1 MPSKITLLFNS
12 APAIDDYIALVP
24 PGIDPN
30 ELKETFKSLRT
41 SSFQS
46 SIVIGDAST
55 TAAMYSTSFI
65 ADYNN
70 SNLFI
75 VLIVSPGTISIEHPN
90 TGYFVIGDVDNQ
102 TSGAISVSVIDTAD
116 PTQISITDVS
126 FSAAVIPCTDVQLDI
141 TTDVL
146 AVIYRINGGGDIANS
161 ANPFDF
167 EQLRGAFI
175 NLEVENAEGN
185 TTNQNIQVPQA
196 LSVSNTVINIINS
209 PSGATVTAIVSDA
222 DGLELEYSLDDI
234 TFQDSNTFSGIL
246 EGSYTFYIKD
256 QLSCQIEVPFVVP
269 NFEDG
274 GIGVQFPVADL
285 PSKSNSI
292 RYARRVTETACSN
305 YANDENSLSCEQ
317 PYTQNPRMVNQLFQT
332 CDIITT
338 QIRSNYGSIV
348 TTVIQEDGTETLVPV
363 NQKTTNIGLKD
374 KRDATQYE
382 LPDNQSGIF
391 FTSGDTY
398 DFDTD
403 VQDGTYALNGGLP
416 AWGVVG
422 NFLTLDSVWYE
433 IVNII
438 FDESKNAEVLVINN
452 NYTGVDIAVIVGSIY
467 NLQEY
472 EVYEFTINMASYPDQ
487 KIQVNITETDT
498 DPSFTEV
505 VFLSELLDIKTRH
518 ANTVEIVYFSDINT
532 DIFYSTGI
540 VNTIRIPIEYVEG
553 DFEDDTE
560 AEKTDIDVYLVNA
573 EIYESDIFHFQLLSK
588 QLMRKVMQALAH
600 KFVTIDEVG
609 YRKESSPTKTT
620 LIGTN
625 LYRLSAP
632 MIKAENVYTSQGTG
646 VELEVGELDT
656 VNLLEQTSSGYIK
669 WSE

>member
-1 MPSKITLLFNS
+1 MPSKLILTFTGI
-12 APAIDDYIALVP
+12 PAENTFIELNTGYVDN
-24 PGIDPN
+24 G
-30 ELKETFKSLRT
+30 LKETFKSVRT
-41 SSFQS
+41 TNYQSQIGLDILAIITNLSSAFN
-46 SIVIGDAST
+46 
-55 TAAMYSTSFI
+55 
-65 ADYNN
+65 ADYN
-70 SNLFI
+70 SGGLFT
-75 VLIVSPGTISIEHPN
+75 VETNPVDDEISFEHPDN
-90 TGYFVIGDVDNQ
+90 GFFTFGNVNEDVGTLLIN
-102 TSGAISVSVIDTAD
+102 IDDTPDAV
-116 PTQISITDVS
+116 TISITDVS
-126 FSAAVIPCTDVQLDI
+126 FSEAVIPCTNVQLDI

-146 AVIYRINGGGDIANS
+146 AVEYRINGGADIINA

-175 NLEVENAEGN
+175 NLEVENAEGE
-185 TTNQNIQVPQA
+185 TANQNIQVPQA

-209 PSGATVTAIVSDA
+209 PSGATVTAVVSDA

-234 TFQDSNTFSGIL
+234 TFQDSNSFSGIL

-256 QLSCQIEVPFVVP
+256 QLGCQIEIPFAVP

-338 QIRSNYGSIV
+338 QIKSNYGSIV

-363 NQKTTNIGLKD
+363 SKKTTNIGLKD

-382 LPDNQSGIF
+382 LPNNQSGIF

-403 VQDGTYALNGGLP
+403 IQDGTYALNGGLP
-416 AWGVVG
+416 AWGVIG
-422 NFLTLDSVWYE
+422 NFLTLGGIWYE

-438 FDESKNAEVLVINN
+438 FDETKNAEVLVINN

-487 KIQVNITETDT
+487 KIQINITETDT

-540 VNTIRIPIEYVEG
+540 INTIRIPIEYVEG
-553 DFEDDTE
+553 GFEDDTE

-573 EIYESDIFHFQLLSK
+573 EIYETDIFHFKLLSK
-588 QLMRKVMQALAH
+588 QLMRKVMQALAN
-600 KFVTIDEVG
+600 KFLTIDEVG
-609 YRKESSPTKTT
+609 YRKESSPTNAA
-620 LIGTN
+620 LVGTN

-632 MIKAENVYTSQGTG
+632 MTKAENVYTSQGTG

-656 VNLLEQTSSGYIK
+656 INLLEQTSGGYIK
-669 WSE
+669 WSK